1 MSSEPTTRKTRSG
14 IMKLKK
20 VPDKPLQSNQP
31 LLSSKLKG
39 KRLETFRKKKAIGTP
54 ELVKREYLKSLL
66 ESKSKVVAG
75 KCILGDQCGDF
86 KSFLNGPNCSSCF
99 KCKIPIHEKCA
110 IANGVTLKNNFYCCY
125 DCMRDDEMK
134 DAGYSFQFST
144 IHEDEEFVC
153 YLSKHDK
160 SKDIVSK
167 LLESIMGDKF
177 NPSKDYGVSVVCRG
191 KQLGAD
197 DDISGIFTMK
207 FVNIV
212 GLYFSKKNDM
222 TQKSLLKSIEPV
234 RETSQK
240 KIVNLGEKIDQPT
253 KICLVNEH
261 ILSYVTDMI
270 AIKSTNPNE
279 LEKIMFT

>member
-1 MSSEPTTRKTRSG
+1 
-14 IMKLKK
+14 
-20 VPDKPLQSNQP
+20 
-31 LLSSKLKG
+31 
-39 KRLETFRKKKAIGTP
+39 
-54 ELVKREYLKSLL
+54 
-66 ESKSKVVAG
+66 
-75 KCILGDQCGDF
+75 
-86 KSFLNGPNCSSCF
+86 
-99 KCKIPIHEKCA
+99 
-110 IANGVTLKNNFYCCY
+110 
-125 DCMRDDEMK
+125 MRDDEMK

-191 KQLGAD
+191 KKLGAD

-212 GLYFSKKNDM
+212 GLYFSKKNDI

-240 KIVNLGEKIDQPT
+240 KN
-253 KICLVNEH
+253 C
-261 ILSYVTDMI
+261 
-270 AIKSTNPNE
+270 
-279 LEKIMFT
+279 